1 MTEPAID
8 DEAVDFEQLYQGN
21 LGVGPNMP
29 WDIGAP
35 QPLLVELADAGEIG
49 DDVLDVGCGLGDNA
63 IFLASRGH
71 RVTGVDGAPTAI
83 RQARERATAQ
93 AVDVEF
99 ATADATRLDGFEN
112 RFDTVVDSALYHCLN
127 EQARKEYLAALTRAT
142 KPGARLHLI
151 CFSDELP
158 ESFPTP
164 YMFSE
169 TDLRDTI
176 GESWTITR
184 LRPALYASATT
195 AADLLAALKSVEL
208 AQPVDPEGLAGL
220 GVDEHDR
227 LQLPVWLLT
236 ATRPEWKVSG

>member
-1 MTEPAID
+1 MTEPRID

-21 LGVGPNMP
+21 LGVAPNMP

-35 QPLLVELADAGEIG
+35 QPLLVELEDAGEIG

-83 RQARERATAQ
+83 RQARERATAHG
-93 AVDVEF
+93 VDVEF
-99 ATADATRLDGFEN
+99 AVADATRLDGFEN
-112 RFDTVVDSALYHCLN
+112 RFDTIVDSALYHCLN
-127 EQARKEYLAALTRAT
+127 EQARKEYLAALARAT
-142 KPGARLHLI
+142 TPGARLHLI

-176 GESWTITR
+176 GNNWTITR
-184 LRPALYASATT
+184 LRPALYASSTT
-195 AADLLAALKSVEL
+195 AADLLAALESVVL
-208 AQPVDPEGLAGL
+208 AQPVDPDALARL
-220 GVDEHDR
+220 GVDEHGC
-227 LQLPVWLLT
+227 LQLPVWSLT
-236 ATRPEWKVSG
+236 AIRD

>member
-83 RQARERATAQ
+83 RQAQERATAHG
-93 AVDVEF
+93 VDVEF

-112 RFDTVVDSALYHCLN
+112 RFDTIVDSALYHCLN
-127 EQARKEYLAALTRAT
+127 EQARKEYLAALTSAT

-169 TDLRDTI
+169 ADLRHTI
-176 GESWTITR
+176 GTSWTITR

-195 AADLLAALKSVEL
+195 AADLLAALESVEL
-208 AQPVDPEGLAGL
+208 AQPVDPEGLARL
-220 GVDEHDR
+220 GVDEHGR